1 MNTNFQTVHQFG
13 SGISQMVRQATGRD
27 SVESMEMDWVS
38 VEQQKKWVYGEAE
51 GNPAHFITTLPDG
64 IMSLLVGINPV
75 QDLNGYDSPWPA
87 GGGKNKLY
95 PGNVVSGKNLT
106 ITKDSSG
113 IVHVSGQ
120 PSGTWVDFCSA
131 YSLSIPAGDYVLS
144 IQTAL
149 PCTFA
154 LYFYYEGDTTRYV
167 QVITAGSTS
176 KVITFTDNVERV
188 YLGLTAMDTET
199 NYDMTI
205 AAQLEAGQQAT
216 AYAPYS
222 NICPI
227 SGWTECNLTI
237 ANGDDDTSAD
247 YDSDTFT
254 LEFPDSQTVYGGT
267 LNPITGVL
275 SVEWAMVDLGT
286 LTWASDPNR
295 LTVKFT
301 RSLSASIFKTSPWA
315 DAICSEYALKKDGP
329 DSIGNGQFSTINAYG
344 AGNVFFKDN
353 AFSEMTVDE
362 VKEYLSGVQ
371 LVYELATPIE
381 IQLDPITIQTFIG
394 DNYISADTGPVSVEY
409 KTEEE
414 VI

>member
-1 MNTNFQTVHQFG
+1 MNTNFQTIHQFG

-75 QDLNGYDSPWPA
+75 QDLNGQDAPSP
-87 GGGKNKLY
+87 
-95 PGNVVSGKNLT
+95 
-106 ITKDSSG
+106 
-113 IVHVSGQ
+113 
-120 PSGTWVDFCSA
+120 
-131 YSLSIPAGDYVLS
+131 
-144 IQTAL
+144 
-149 PCTFA
+149 
-154 LYFYYEGDTTRYV
+154 
-167 QVITAGSTS
+167 
-176 KVITFTDNVERV
+176 
-188 YLGLTAMDTET
+188 
-199 NYDMTI
+199 
-205 AAQLEAGQQAT
+205 
-216 AYAPYS
+216 S

-237 ANGDDDTSAD
+237 ANGDDDTAAD

-275 SVEWAMVDLGT
+275 TVDRVLF
-286 LTWASDPNR
+286 A
-295 LTVKFT
+295 
-301 RSLSASIFKTSPWA
+301 
-315 DAICSEYALKKDGP
+315 
-329 DSIGNGQFSTINAYG
+329 
-344 AGNVFFKDN
+344 FKDLVALNGASANWVYNSTYNLFETQN
-353 AFSEMTVDE
+353 AIIPTGTVNTETGIVCSCYQSRPYGYNSSYSSENSIVWAHTSGALRIKDNRYTDVDVWKTAIADE
-362 VKEYLSGVQ
+362 QIVIPI
-371 LVYELATPIE
+371 ATPIE
-381 IQLDPITIQTFIG
+381 IQLDPITVQTFIG